1 MEFEFEYLVED
12 GQILLEDKELERLCE
27 ETGLDED
34 EVLALVSEGI
44 GIDWQPG
51 QAAGSTNLPNPDFK
65 ESEEKF
71 AKNGKK
77 IGKIFTKAKGA
88 VVSGAKKAGGA
99 IASGAKKA
107 GGVIASHPKISAG
120 VGAAAALG
128 TVGAIAGAHALKK
141 RKAKKQ
147 EEAMHAEDVM
157 IEYLIENEEL
167 SISVEDMEFLMEA
180 CDYELSEEEILTNI
194 LFEAEKKD
202 PEPMTGIGIDK
213 HYEAVEKANK
223 LGNRIV
229 GSLKK
234 GAKKVGGAAGK
245 AARAVKKHPKAS
257 IAAGVAIGTGATL
270 AGVHAL
276 KKRKAK
282 KAEEEAMHAEDVMI
296 EVLLG
301 ENGNISISRDDMDFL
316 MEASNYELSQ
326 EEILVRIA
334 ESEELSE
341 AGFTEGI
348 KKAAGKVGDFY
359 SKDFKA
365 GAGEAKKK
373 KFFKNMANSDS
384 PMAADDKNKQALLD
398 KAKEHGSQALKHNL
412 KGAGKAVG
420 TAAVIAGL
428 TTAGLAGVKARKK
441 RKAKKQEEQAMKAE
455 DVMIQY
461 VIAENAIYLTEDD
474 LDFLLEATDFELTEQ
489 HIINAILEAEE
500 VKLEIPGDG
509 VKVVT
514 SEKELA
520 KIREKQAVDIED
532 GPDAEDDNEGVRTN
546 GGEVKV
552 QESVEYD
559 EFAETWEG
567 DHIIMEAVLD
577 DMGIELTESEMLDM
591 IDQHLLSERS
601 IVKLDKQ
608 AKLTHAQK
616 KALMV
621 IAREQ
626 NDPIYK
632 KLDKLYKQRRV
643 LLNQL
648 EEKYGSR
655 AMSRVR
661 SAKSKAKK
669 VKDEE

>member
-34 EVLALVSEGI
+34 EVLNLVSEGI

-51 QAAGSTNLPNPDFK
+51 QAAGSTNLPKPDFK
-65 ESEEKF
+65 DSEEKF

-88 VVSGAKKAGGA
+88 VTSGAKKAGDAIVSGAKKAGGA
-99 IASGAKKA
+99 IAK
-107 GGVIASHPKISAG
+107 HPKISTG
-120 VGAAAALG
+120 VGAAAVLG
-128 TVGAIAGAHALKK
+128 TVGAVAGAKALKK
-141 RKAKKQ
+141 RKQRKQ
-147 EEAMHAEDVM
+147 EEEAMHAEDVM

-180 CDYELSEEEILTNI
+180 SDFELSEEEILTNI
-194 LFEAEKKD
+194 LEEAKKD
-202 PEPMTGIGIDK
+202 PEPVTGIGIDK
-213 HYEAVEKANK
+213 YYDSVEKANT
-223 LGNRIV
+223 LGNRV
-229 GSLKK
+229 VTKLKK
-234 GAKKVGGAAGK
+234 GAKKAGGAVGK
-245 AARAVKKHPKAS
+245 AAKVIKDHPKTS
-257 IAAGVAIGTGATL
+257 IAAGVAIGTGATI
-270 AGVHAL
+270 AGVRAL
-276 KKRKAK
+276 KKRKQRK
-282 KAEEEAMHAEDVMI
+282 QEEEAMHAEDVMI

-301 ENGNISISRDDMDFL
+301 ENGNISISREDMEFL
-316 MEASNYELSQ
+316 VEASNFELSQ

-365 GAGEAKKK
+365 AAGENKQK
-373 KFFKNMANSDS
+373 KFFKNVANSDS
-384 PMAADDKNKQALLD
+384 PMAADEKNKQALLD
-398 KAKEHGSQALKHNL
+398 KAKEHGGKALKHGL

-428 TTAGLAGVKARKK
+428 TAGGIAGVRALKK

-461 VIAENAIYLTEDD
+461 VITENAIYLTEDD
-474 LDFLLEATDFELTEQ
+474 LDFLLEATDFELTEE
-489 HIINAILEAEE
+489 HIIKAILEAEE

-520 KIREKQAVDIED
+520 KIREKQAEDIED
-532 GPDAEDDNEGVRTN
+532 GPDADDDNEGVRTN
-546 GGEVKV
+546 GGEIKV

-567 DHIIMEAVLD
+567 DHIIMEAVLE

-669 VKDEE
+669 VKDED